1 MTVGALLD
9 LGLPLDALREAIT
22 ALALPGVEVA
32 VERVARSG
40 IAAAKFHVRVHGE
53 HPDQGAP
60 THGHGHRAWG
70 AIRDLLTEG
79 RLAAPVKERALAV
92 FARLAEA
99 EGRVHGVP
107 ADAVQFHEVGAL
119 DAIVDV
125 VGAALGFVH
134 LGVEAVYA
142 GPLPMGQGRVPS
154 AHGPLPVPVPAVV
167 ELLAGRPVR
176 LEDGAAELVTP
187 TGAAIVAALARREA
201 APAMRIEAV
210 GYGAGDRVLADR
222 PNLLRI
228 LLGEP
233 VAAAGADEV
242 VVLEATIDDMSPQLY
257 EHVLERLLAAGA
269 RDAFLVPVVMK
280 KSRPA
285 IMLRVLA
292 APADR
297 DRLAGIVFAETSSIG
312 LRYTTWAR
320 LVLPREERTVETAYG
335 TVRVKIARA
344 PDGTLNGALGG
355 ARARRGCRRAFGGR
369 PPARH
374 AERPRGGG
382 LRPCSRRSTRRR
394 SSSWP
399 TSATCAVP
407 ESSWRSSAPSSAAS
421 DSSPSAWDGW
431 RRCARSSR
439 SSCWR

>member
-1 MTVGALLD
+1 VVRIAYLDVFSGVSGDMTVGALLD
-9 LGLPLDALREAIT
+9 LGLPLAALREAIA

-40 IAAAKFHVRVHGE
+40 IAATKFHAHVHGE
-53 HPDQGAP
+53 RPDQGPPA
-60 THGHGHRAWG
+60 HHHGHRAW
-70 AIRDLLTEG
+70 AEIRDLLVG
-79 RLAAPVKERALAV
+79 SRLAAPVKERALAV

-107 ADAVQFHEVGAL
+107 ADAVEFHEVGAL

-142 GPLPMGQGRVPS
+142 GPLPMGQGRLRS
-154 AHGPLPVPVPAVV
+154 AHGPLPVPAPAVV
-167 ELLAGRPVR
+167 LLVAGRPVR

-280 KSRPA
+280 KSRPGT
-285 IMLRVLA
+285 MLRVLA

-297 DRLAGIVFAETSSIG
+297 DRLAGIVFAETSTVG
-312 LRYTTWAR
+312 LRYTTWGR
-320 LVLPREERTVETAYG
+320 LVLPREERTVETPYG

-344 PDGTLNGALGG
+344 PDGTVNVAPEFED
-355 ARARRGCRRAFGGR
+355 CRRLAT
-369 PPARH
+369 
-374 AERPRGGG
+374 ERGVALKLVHQAAMAAA
-382 LRPCSRRSTRRR
+382 LR
-394 SSSWP
+394 
-399 TSATCAVP
+399 
-407 ESSWRSSAPSSAAS
+407 
-421 DSSPSAWDGW
+421 
-431 RRCARSSR
+431 
-439 SSCWR
+439 

>member
-1 MTVGALLD
+1 VRIAYLDTFSGISGDMTVGALLD

-70 AIRDLLTEG
+70 EIRDLLTKG
-79 RLAAPVKERALAV
+79 GLAAPVKERALAV

-107 ADAVQFHEVGAL
+107 ADAVRFHEVGAL

-297 DRLAGIVFAETSSIG
+297 DRLAGIVFAETSTIG
-312 LRYTTWAR
+312 LRYTTWGR
-320 LVLPREERTVETAYG
+320 LVLPREERTVETPYG
-335 TVRVKIARA
+335 PARVKIARA
-344 PDGTLNGALGG
+344 PDGTLNVAPEFED
-355 ARARRGCRRAFGGR
+355 CRRLAT
-369 PPARH
+369 
-374 AERPRGGG
+374 ERGVALKAVYQAALAAA
-382 LRPCSRRSTRRR
+382 LR
-394 SSSWP
+394 
-399 TSATCAVP
+399 
-407 ESSWRSSAPSSAAS
+407 
-421 DSSPSAWDGW
+421 
-431 RRCARSSR
+431 
-439 SSCWR
+439 

>member
-1 MTVGALLD
+1 MRIAYLDTFSGISGDMTVGALLD

-70 AIRDLLTEG
+70 EIRDLLTEG

-107 ADAVQFHEVGAL
+107 ADAVRFHEVGAL

-233 VAAAGADEV
+233 VVAAVADEV

-297 DRLAGIVFAETSSIG
+297 DRLAGIVFAETSTIG
-312 LRYTTWAR
+312 LRYTTWGR
-320 LVLPREERTVETAYG
+320 LVLPREERTVETPYG
-335 TVRVKIARA
+335 PARVKIARA
-344 PDGTLNGALGG
+344 PDGTLNVAPEFED
-355 ARARRGCRRAFGGR
+355 CRRLAT
-369 PPARH
+369 
-374 AERPRGGG
+374 ERGVALKAVYQAALAAA
-382 LRPCSRRSTRRR
+382 LR
-394 SSSWP
+394 
-399 TSATCAVP
+399 
-407 ESSWRSSAPSSAAS
+407 
-421 DSSPSAWDGW
+421 
-431 RRCARSSR
+431 
-439 SSCWR
+439 